1 MKSPAVFAFALL
13 APLLS
18 TAPLPASAQG
28 HDIRDPIIINQAS
41 ELVPWCKSEA
51 EAVYIGLGYTP
62 FQWTASYH
70 DYSNHLYV
78 DGRLRV
84 HGEDIDVKCTIT
96 RGARVQY
103 INVVIDDAI
112 VTNGTRKANATP

>member
-1 MKSPAVFAFALL
+1 MKSLLLALL
-13 APLLS
+13 VPLLS
-18 TAPLPASAQG
+18 AVSLSASAQQG
-28 HDIRDPIIINQAS
+28 RYENGDPIIINQAS

-84 HGEDIDVKCTIT
+84 HGEDIEVKCTIT

-103 INVVIDDAI
+103 INVAI
-112 VTNGTRKANATP
+112 ADPVVSNGIRKANATP

>member
-1 MKSPAVFAFALL
+1 MKSLVAFALL
-13 APLLS
+13 AIALWAIPLS
-18 TAPLPASAQG
+18 SFAQYRP
-28 HDIRDPIIINQAS
+28 DIRDPIIINQAS

-51 EAVYIGLGYTP
+51 EAVFIGLGYMP

-103 INVVIDDAI
+103 INVSIDDPI
-112 VTNGTRKANATP
+112 VANGTRKANVTP